1 MVFASDVG
9 FYEILCL
16 SGRFDIIASLS
27 FNVTKASSIRCL
39 VTAGPTREWLDP
51 VRFLS
56 NPSTGKMGF
65 AVADAARERG
75 WEVDLISGPVTLD
88 LKSGVRQTF
97 VETADEMLAACL
109 DIFASCDFMIMA
121 AAVCDHKPALVAK
134 SKLKKGEMSTI
145 LELEQTPDILA
156 ELGRRKASGQN
167 LVGFAAET
175 NDCLSNGERKL
186 REKNL
191 DWIVVNDVSSP
202 ERGFASDFNEVT
214 LLGRNGEIVPIDL
227 APKLE
232 VARILLE
239 RIDS

>member
-1 MVFASDVG
+1 M
-9 FYEILCL
+9 
-16 SGRFDIIASLS
+16 
-27 FNVTKASSIRCL
+27 TKASSIRCL

-75 WEVDLISGPVTLD
+75 WEVDLISGPVTLGV
-88 LKSGVRQTF
+88 KSGVRQTF

-202 ERGFASDFNEVT
+202 EGGFASDFNEVI
-214 LLGRNGEIVPIDL
+214 LLGRNGEVVPIDL

>member
-1 MVFASDVG
+1 MLSSQKNDNFAR
-9 FYEILCL
+9 L
-16 SGRFDIIASLS
+16 SR
-27 FNVTKASSIRCL
+27 NVTKSSSIRCL

-65 AVADAARERG
+65 AVADAAHERG
-75 WEVDLISGPVTLD
+75 WDVDLISGPVTLD
-88 LKSGVRQTF
+88 IKSGVRRTF

-109 DIFASCDFMIMA
+109 DLFASCDFVIMA
-121 AAVCDHKPALVAK
+121 AAVCDHKPALFAK
-134 SKLKKGEMSTI
+134 SKLKKSEISTI

-175 NDCLSNGERKL
+175 NDCLSNGKRKL
-186 REKNL
+186 RKKNL
-191 DWIVVNDVSSP
+191 DWIVVNDVSLP
-202 ERGFASDFNEVT
+202 ECGFASDSNEVT
-214 LLGRNGEIVPIDL
+214 LLGKNGEIVPVGL

>member
-1 MVFASDVG
+1 MLSSQKNDNFAR
-9 FYEILCL
+9 L
-16 SGRFDIIASLS
+16 SR
-27 FNVTKASSIRCL
+27 NVTKSSSIRCL

-65 AVADAARERG
+65 AVVDAARERG

-88 LKSGVRQTF
+88 IKSGVRRTF

-109 DIFASCDFMIMA
+109 DLFASCDFMIMA
-121 AAVCDHKPALVAK
+121 AAVCDHKPARIAK
-134 SKLKKGEMSTI
+134 SKLKKSEISTI

-156 ELGRRKASGQN
+156 ELGRRKASGQS

-175 NDCLSNGERKL
+175 NDCLSNGKRKL
-186 REKNL
+186 RKKNL
-191 DWIVVNDVSSP
+191 DWIVVNDVSLP
-202 ERGFASDFNEVT
+202 ECGFASDSNEVT
-214 LLGRNGEIVPIDL
+214 LLGKNGEIVPVGL

>member
-1 MVFASDVG
+1 LLSSQKNDNFAR
-9 FYEILCL
+9 L
-16 SGRFDIIASLS
+16 SR
-27 FNVTKASSIRCL
+27 NVTKSSSIRCL

-65 AVADAARERG
+65 AVADAAHERG

-88 LKSGVRQTF
+88 IKSGVRRTF
-97 VETADEMLAACL
+97 VETSDEMLAACL
-109 DIFASCDFMIMA
+109 DLFASCDFMIMA
-121 AAVCDHKPALVAK
+121 AAVCDHKPALVAE
-134 SKLKKGEMSTI
+134 SKLKKSEISTI

-191 DWIVVNDVSSP
+191 DWIVVNDVSLP
-202 ERGFASDFNEVT
+202 ECGFASDSNEVT

>member
-1 MVFASDVG
+1 MLSSQKNDNFAR
-9 FYEILCL
+9 L
-16 SGRFDIIASLS
+16 SR
-27 FNVTKASSIRCL
+27 NVTKSSSIRCL

-65 AVADAARERG
+65 AVADAAHERG
-75 WEVDLISGPVTLD
+75 WEVDLISGPVILD
-88 LKSGVRQTF
+88 VKSGVRRTF

-109 DIFASCDFMIMA
+109 DLFASCDFVIMA
-121 AAVCDHKPALVAK
+121 AAVCDHKPALFAK
-134 SKLKKGEMSTI
+134 SKLKKSEISTI

-191 DWIVVNDVSSP
+191 DWIVVNDVSLP
-202 ERGFASDFNEVT
+202 ECGFASDFNEVT
-214 LLGRNGEIVPIDL
+214 LLGRNGEIVPVDL

>member
-1 MVFASDVG
+1 M
-9 FYEILCL
+9 
-16 SGRFDIIASLS
+16 
-27 FNVTKASSIRCL
+27 TKASSIRCL

-65 AVADAARERG
+65 AVADAAHERG

-88 LKSGVRQTF
+88 IKSGVRRTF

-109 DIFASCDFMIMA
+109 DLFASCDFMIMA
-121 AAVCDHKPALVAK
+121 AAVCDHKPAWIAK
-134 SKLKKGEMSTI
+134 SKLKKGEMSSI

-156 ELGRRKASGQN
+156 ELGRCKTSGQN

-191 DWIVVNDVSSP
+191 DWIVVNDVSLP
-202 ERGFASDFNEVT
+202 ECGFASDSNEVT

>member
-1 MVFASDVG
+1 
-9 FYEILCL
+9 
-16 SGRFDIIASLS
+16 
-27 FNVTKASSIRCL
+27 VTKASSIRCL

-65 AVADAARERG
+65 AVVDAALERG
-75 WEVDLISGPVTLD
+75 WKVDLISGPVTLEV
-88 LKSGVRQTF
+88 KHGVRQTF
-97 VETADEMLAACL
+97 VETADEMFAACL
-109 DIFASCDFMIMA
+109 DIFTSCDFILMA

-134 SKLKKGEMSTI
+134 RKLKKGEISSF

-156 ELGRRKASGQN
+156 ELGRRKASGQK

-175 NDCLSNGERKL
+175 NDCLVNGERKL
-186 REKNL
+186 LEKNL
-191 DWIVVNDVSSP
+191 DWIVVNDVSLP
-202 ERGFASDFNEVT
+202 EGGFASDLNKVT
-214 LLGRNGEIVPIDL
+214 LLGRNGEVVPIDI

>member
-1 MVFASDVG
+1 M
-9 FYEILCL
+9 
-16 SGRFDIIASLS
+16 
-27 FNVTKASSIRCL
+27 TKASSIRCL

-88 LKSGVRQTF
+88 LKSGVRRTF

-134 SKLKKGEMSTI
+134 RKLKKGEMSTI

-202 ERGFASDFNEVT
+202 EGGFASDFNEVI
-214 LLGRNGEIVPIDL
+214 LLGRNGEVVPIDL

>member
-1 MVFASDVG
+1 M
-9 FYEILCL
+9 
-16 SGRFDIIASLS
+16 
-27 FNVTKASSIRCL
+27 TKSSSIRCL

-65 AVADAARERG
+65 AVADAAHERG
-75 WEVDLISGPVTLD
+75 WEVDLISGPVALD
-88 LKSGVRQTF
+88 IQSGVRRTF
-97 VETADEMLAACL
+97 VETADEMFAACL
-109 DIFASCDFMIMA
+109 DIFASCDFIIMA
-121 AAVCDHKPALVAK
+121 AAICDHKPAIVAK
-134 SKLKKGEMSTI
+134 GKLKKGEMSSI

-156 ELGRRKASGQN
+156 ELGRRKSSGQS

-175 NDCLSNGERKL
+175 NNCLSNGKQKL
-186 REKNL
+186 CQKNL
-191 DWIVVNDVSSP
+191 DWIVVNDVSLP
-202 ERGFASDFNEVT
+202 ECGFASDFNEVT
-214 LLGRNGEIVPIDL
+214 LIGRNGEIVPIDL

>member
-1 MVFASDVG
+1 LGFASDVV

-27 FNVTKASSIRCL
+27 FNVTNASSIRCL

-75 WEVDLISGPVTLD
+75 WEVDLISGPVNLD
-88 LKSGVRQTF
+88 ASSGVRRTF
-97 VETADEMLAACL
+97 VETADEMLDACL
-109 DIFASCDFMIMA
+109 DLFGSCDFMIMA
-121 AAVCDHKPALVAK
+121 AAVCDHKPSRIAK
-134 SKLKKGEMSTI
+134 NKLKKSEMSTI
-145 LELEQTPDILA
+145 LEMEQTPDVLG
-156 ELGRRKASGQN
+156 ELGRRKASGQS

-175 NDCLSNGERKL
+175 NDCLSNGKQKL
-186 REKNL
+186 FEKNL

-202 ERGFASDFNEVT
+202 DRGFASDCNEVT
-214 LLGRNGEIVPIDL
+214 LLGRNGEIVPIAL
-227 APKLE
+227 ASKLE
-232 VARILLE
+232 VARTLLGK
-239 RIDS
+239 IAS

>member
-1 MVFASDVG
+1 LLSSQKNDNFAR
-9 FYEILCL
+9 L
-16 SGRFDIIASLS
+16 SR
-27 FNVTKASSIRCL
+27 NVTKSSSIRCL

-65 AVADAARERG
+65 AVADAAHERG
-75 WEVDLISGPVTLD
+75 WDVDLISGPVTLD
-88 LKSGVRQTF
+88 IKSGVRRTF

-109 DIFASCDFMIMA
+109 DLFASCDFVIMA
-121 AAVCDHKPALVAK
+121 AAVCDHKPALFAK
-134 SKLKKGEMSTI
+134 SKLKKSEISTI

-191 DWIVVNDVSSP
+191 DWIVVNDVSLP
-202 ERGFASDFNEVT
+202 ECGFASDFNEVT
-214 LLGRNGEIVPIDL
+214 LLGRNGEIVPVDL

>member
-1 MVFASDVG
+1 
-9 FYEILCL
+9 
-16 SGRFDIIASLS
+16 
-27 FNVTKASSIRCL
+27 
-39 VTAGPTREWLDP
+39 
-51 VRFLS
+51 
-56 NPSTGKMGF
+56 MGF
-65 AVADAARERG
+65 AVADAAHERG

-88 LKSGVRQTF
+88 MKSGVRRTF

-109 DIFASCDFMIMA
+109 DLFASCDFMIMA
-121 AAVCDHKPALVAK
+121 AAVCDHKPARIAK
-134 SKLKKGEMSTI
+134 SKLKKSEISTI

-156 ELGRRKASGQN
+156 ELGRCKTSGQN

-191 DWIVVNDVSSP
+191 DWIVVNDVSLP
-202 ERGFASDFNEVT
+202 ECGFASDSNEVT

-232 VARILLE
+232 IARILLE

>member
-1 MVFASDVG
+1 MLSSQKNDNFAR
-9 FYEILCL
+9 L
-16 SGRFDIIASLS
+16 SR
-27 FNVTKASSIRCL
+27 NVTKSSSIRCL

-65 AVADAARERG
+65 AVADAAHERG
-75 WEVDLISGPVTLD
+75 WDVDLISGPVTLD
-88 LKSGVRQTF
+88 IKSGVRRTF

-109 DIFASCDFMIMA
+109 DLFASCDFVIMA
-121 AAVCDHKPALVAK
+121 AAVCDHKPALFAK
-134 SKLKKGEMSTI
+134 SKLKKSEISTI

-175 NDCLSNGERKL
+175 NDCLSNGKRKL
-186 REKNL
+186 RKKNL
-191 DWIVVNDVSSP
+191 DWIVVNDVSLP
-202 ERGFASDFNEVT
+202 ECGFASDFNEVT
-214 LLGRNGEIVPIDL
+214 LLGRNGEIVPVDL

>member
-1 MVFASDVG
+1 
-9 FYEILCL
+9 
-16 SGRFDIIASLS
+16 
-27 FNVTKASSIRCL
+27 
-39 VTAGPTREWLDP
+39 
-51 VRFLS
+51 
-56 NPSTGKMGF
+56 MGF

-75 WEVDLISGPVTLD
+75 WEVDLISGPVILD
-88 LKSGVRQTF
+88 VKSGVRRTF

-109 DIFASCDFMIMA
+109 DLFASCDFVIMA
-121 AAVCDHKPALVAK
+121 AAVCDHKPALFAK
-134 SKLKKGEMSTI
+134 SKLKKSEISTI

-191 DWIVVNDVSSP
+191 DWIVVNDVSLP
-202 ERGFASDFNEVT
+202 ECGFASDFNEVT
-214 LLGRNGEIVPIDL
+214 LLGRNGEIVPVDL

>member
-1 MVFASDVG
+1 LLSSQKNDNFAR
-9 FYEILCL
+9 L
-16 SGRFDIIASLS
+16 SR
-27 FNVTKASSIRCL
+27 NVKKSSSIRCL

-65 AVADAARERG
+65 AVADAAHERG
-75 WEVDLISGPVTLD
+75 WEVDLISGPVILD
-88 LKSGVRQTF
+88 VKSGVRQTF

-109 DIFASCDFMIMA
+109 DLFALCDFMIMA

-134 SKLKKGEMSTI
+134 SKLKKSEISTI

-156 ELGRRKASGQN
+156 ELGRRKASGQK

-214 LLGRNGEIVPIDL
+214 LLGRNREIVPIDL